1 MLVNPVRVF
10 IVDDS
15 PQITEMLRELLSDPG
30 HVEIVGFADAAPN
43 AIEQIQLSN
52 PDVVVVDLQ
61 LKDGN
66 GFDVIKAVRLLP
78 QAQNMLIILFTNHA
92 SRELQKHGTD
102 LGADFFLDKS
112 TDHAK
117 ILEILQNAVRAS
129 QLDVR

>member
-15 PQITEMLRELLSDPG
+15 PQITEMLSELFSDPG
-30 HVEIVGFADAAPN
+30 YVEIVGSADAATN
-43 AIEQIQLSN
+43 AIEQIRLAN

-66 GFDVIKAVRLLP
+66 GFDVVKAIRLLP
-78 QAQNMLIILFTNHA
+78 QAENMVIILFTNHA

-117 ILEILQNAVRAS
+117 ILEILQNAVRARR
-129 QLDVR
+129 LDLH

>member
-117 ILEILQNAVRAS
+117 ILEILQNAVRAR
-129 QLDVR
+129 QLDLG

>member
-1 MLVNPVRVF
+1 MLVNPVTVF

-15 PQITEMLRELLSDPG
+15 PQITEMLSELFSDPG
-30 HVEIVGFADAAPN
+30 HVEIVGSADAAPN
-43 AIEQIQLSN
+43 AIEQIQLFN

-66 GFDVIKAVRLLP
+66 GFDVIKAIRLLQ
-78 QAQNMLIILFTNHA
+78 QAQNTVIILFTNHA

-117 ILEILQNAVRAS
+117 ILEILQNAVRARR
-129 QLDVR
+129 LDLR

>member
-15 PQITEMLRELLSDPG
+15 PQIMEMLSELFSDPG
-30 HVEIVGFADAAPN
+30 HVEIVGSADAAPN
-43 AIEQIQLSN
+43 AIEQIRLSN

-78 QAQNMLIILFTNHA
+78 QAENMVIILFTNHA

-117 ILEILQNAVRAS
+117 ILEILQNAVRARR
-129 QLDVR
+129 LDLR